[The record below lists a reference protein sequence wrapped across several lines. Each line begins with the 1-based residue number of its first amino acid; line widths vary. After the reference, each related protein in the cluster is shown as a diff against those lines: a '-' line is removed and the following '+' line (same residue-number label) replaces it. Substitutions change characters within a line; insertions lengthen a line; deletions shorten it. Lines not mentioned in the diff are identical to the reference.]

1 MGKLIIVTAPSGAG
15 KTTMVKNLLKKFD
28 NLAFS
33 VSATTRA
40 PRPGEQDGVDY
51 YFLSKED
58 FDQKVENGEF
68 AEWEEIY
75 PGQCSGTLKSEM
87 ERLWAEGKHILFD
100 IEVKGAENIKKAYP
114 DNSLAIYIKPPSEK
128 TLFERLRNRK
138 TETEEKLKA
147 RFERAKMELS
157 YENKFDVIVLN
168 DTLKLA
174 YFESEHLVRKFLKK
188 S

>member
-15 KTTMVKNLLKKFD
+15 KTTIVKHLLKKFD

-51 YFLSKED
+51 YFISQED
-58 FDQKVENGEF
+58 FKEKIKQGEF
-68 AEWEEIY
+68 VEWQEVY
-75 PGQCSGTLKSEM
+75 PGQFSGTLKKEI
-87 ERLWAEGKHILFD
+87 ERLWSEGKDILFD
-100 IEVKGAENIKKAYP
+100 IDVKGAENLKKAYP
-114 DNSLAIYIKPPSEK
+114 KDSLALFIKPPSERV
-128 TLFERLRNRK
+128 LFERLRNRR

-157 YENKFDVIVLN
+157 YENKFDVVILN
-168 DTLKLA
+168 DVLPLA
-174 YFESEHLVRKFLKK
+174 FLEAENAVRRFLGR